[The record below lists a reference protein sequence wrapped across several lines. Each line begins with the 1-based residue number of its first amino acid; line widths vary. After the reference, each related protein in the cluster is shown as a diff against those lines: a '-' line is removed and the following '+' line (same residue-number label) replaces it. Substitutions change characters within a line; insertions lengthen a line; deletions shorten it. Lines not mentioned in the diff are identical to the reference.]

1 VQRVASSPQEL
12 GLQLLLLLLRGECLL
27 LLFHLLA
34 EGVTFG
40 ADLLLQL
47 LTPAGQIS
55 LQGLELLGLRPPV
68 GQHVRIGQISDT
80 GPQGLQL
87 GGLGPQKA
95 IACSLLRFLRR
106 FLRRRCWWCRGG
118 RHGGPGQLHQVSRFQ
133 ATSCSCFLPVVFID
147 EMPEL
152 RSITEDDW
160 QLVEHL
166 AELANQRG
174 DIYTSGTV
182 NAHRAVQLLEMPG
195 AAVQSIVTH
204 LAYLRRDDLVDSLEL
219 ADQDDSLTEAILQ
232 RRQVEAE
239 RIAAWERQQ
248 QAIERNAASRE
259 LSRAQAWQ
267 QAQSDPQATLQ
278 AMQEVVAEAPDQRT
292 AVSQLARMLGVKP
305 AKALA
310 EMQPEIERRQLL
322 LLGMISTGP
331 VVEAQEP
338 PADPRAELIAEAQD
352 WASGLPTVQQALD
365 SWQRRGGQHW
375 AEVFRFASVFQLG
388 ETAVLAVAD
397 AVGVDP
403 AEVRLHAAR
412 LAAVEDL
419 QQRQVAAA
427 YTTAEDLLQ
436 DALAAGSWAE
446 LSWAVD
452 VAPWQLERRCA
463 ELLSQS

>member
-1 VQRVASSPQEL
+1 
-12 GLQLLLLLLRGECLL
+12 
-27 LLFHLLA
+27 
-34 EGVTFG
+34 
-40 ADLLLQL
+40 
-47 LTPAGQIS
+47 
-55 LQGLELLGLRPPV
+55 
-68 GQHVRIGQISDT
+68 
-80 GPQGLQL
+80 
-87 GGLGPQKA
+87 
-95 IACSLLRFLRR
+95 
-106 FLRRRCWWCRGG
+106 
-118 RHGGPGQLHQVSRFQ
+118 
-133 ATSCSCFLPVVFID
+133 
-147 EMPEL
+147 
-152 RSITEDDW
+152 
-160 QLVEHL
+160 
-166 AELANQRG
+166 
-174 DIYTSGTV
+174 
-182 NAHRAVQLLEMPG
+182 
-195 AAVQSIVTH
+195 
-204 LAYLRRDDLVDSLEL
+204 
-219 ADQDDSLTEAILQ
+219 
-232 RRQVEAE
+232 
-239 RIAAWERQQ
+239 
-248 QAIERNAASRE
+248 
-259 LSRAQAWQ
+259 
-267 QAQSDPQATLQ
+267 
-278 AMQEVVAEAPDQRT
+278 
-292 AVSQLARMLGVKP
+292 MLGVKP

-331 VVEAQEP
+331 VVEAQEPP

>member
-1 VQRVASSPQEL
+1 
-12 GLQLLLLLLRGECLL
+12 LQLLLLLLRGECLL

-47 LTPAGQIS
+47 LTPTGQIS

-80 GPQGLQL
+80 GPEGLQL

-305 AKALA
+305 SKALA

-338 PADPRAELIAEAQD
+338 PADPRAELLQEAMD
-352 WASGLPTVQQALD
+352 WATGLPNTQEGLD
-365 SWQRRGGQHW
+365 CWARREPGGGRDW
-375 AEVFRFASVFQLG
+375 REVFRFGTQFAIG

-419 QQRQVAAA
+419 ERRQVAAA
-427 YTTAEDLLQ
+427 YSTAEDLLQ
-436 DALAAGSWAE
+436 DALAAGSWPE
-446 LSWAVD
+446 LAWAVG
-452 VAPWQLERRCA
+452 VSPWQLERRCA
-463 ELLSQS
+463 ELLGQS